1 MDVVEDALDED
12 DFLEVAVVEDVVVD
26 RGRGARATP
35 YATATES
42 ALTTHNA
49 RRLVPGNR

>member
-1 MDVVEDALDED
+1 MDVVEDE
-12 DFLEVAVVEDVVVD
+12 DFLEVAVVEDVDDV

-42 ALTTHNA
+42 ALATHNA